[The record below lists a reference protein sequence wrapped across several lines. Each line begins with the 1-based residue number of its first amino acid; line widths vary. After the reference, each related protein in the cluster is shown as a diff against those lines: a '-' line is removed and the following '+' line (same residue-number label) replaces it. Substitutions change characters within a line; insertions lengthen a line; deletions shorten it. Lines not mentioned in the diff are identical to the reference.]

1 MEKSHLIVPIMNTR
15 VRHDEIWI
23 ATANIKIDQIRSSI
37 KDANYGYVT
46 VLGLAKGKIDF
57 REKVAKALSLQH
69 FMLLRLQEAEKFSNR
84 IQKFEVENSIL
95 KLAEELISGDI
106 EVKFSTFHTYD

>member
-1 MEKSHLIVPIMNTR
+1 MNTR

-46 VLGLAKGKIDF
+46 VLGLAKG
-57 REKVAKALSLQH
+57 
-69 FMLLRLQEAEKFSNR
+69 N
-84 IQKFEVENSIL
+84 IL
-95 KLAEELISGDI
+95 C
-106 EVKFSTFHTYD
+106 Y

>member
-1 MEKSHLIVPIMNTR
+1 
-15 VRHDEIWI
+15 
-23 ATANIKIDQIRSSI
+23 
-37 KDANYGYVT
+37 
-46 VLGLAKGKIDF
+46 
-57 REKVAKALSLQH
+57 
-69 FMLLRLQEAEKFSNR
+69 MLLRLQEAEKFSNR